1 MNKEIQKYTELYD
14 NLKAP
19 EQWKT
24 DIKALMR
31 EELAKNNNNIDNND
45 DMQKIDSGNQNVI
58 DIQSK
63 KRFSNGYKKIIAIG
77 TIAAAIIFICVVRMM
92 DQPRFITPM
101 NDGSIQS
108 EVALKDTNL
117 YFEIQDS
124 ENDNAVFAG
133 KQDGDQDSVVFE
145 IDEETGEVVINEN
158 KPDTNIKPSYIKG
171 VPVYLTITMTDAGY
185 QFTAIYEKDGENIEI
200 TRVGITQKEFIKLL
214 YKEI

>member
-45 DMQKIDSGNQNVI
+45 DIKKIDSGNQNVI

-63 KRFSNGYKKIIAIG
+63 KRSSNGYKKIIAIG
-77 TIAAAIIFICVVRMM
+77 TIAAAIVFVCVVRMM